1 MRSVH
6 LAVEVPGRSPDDVF
20 PLLCD
25 FGRYAELTEDVRSV
39 EVEQTGELT
48 ARSTWEVDFRD
59 GVLEWTEDDTIDPE
73 HHRLSFTQVEG
84 DFESFEGTWAV
95 EATDRGSVVRF
106 DAEVDVGIASLG
118 ALIEPI
124 AERSL
129 RENLTAILRGLF
141 GEDVAVN
148 GATA

>member
-6 LAVEVPGRSPDDVF
+6 LAVEVPGRAPDDVF

-25 FGRYAELTEDVRSV
+25 FGRYPELTDDVRSV
-39 EVEQTGELT
+39 EVERTGELT
-48 ARSTWEVDFRD
+48 TRSTWEVDFRD
-59 GVLEWTEDDTIDPE
+59 GVLEWTEDDTVDPE
-73 HHRLSFTQVEG
+73 RHRLSFTQVDG
-84 DFESFEGTWAV
+84 DFESFEGSWAV
-95 EATDRGSVVRF
+95 EASGTGSVVRF

-141 GEDVAVN
+141 GEDVAVRE
-148 GATA
+148 AAS